1 MQLFSLITIFRFLFH
16 LYLLNKLSLL
26 VWGVSSP
33 LSSFLGVSSPL
44 SSFLGVSSPLS
55 PFLGVSS
62 PLSGRRWSCSATRNG
77 CQGFWILW
85 DPGDWRSSTPNV
97 FQSNTWWSTGCAV
110 KLSSFW
116 GGRGVGLPPPGTGV
130 SLILGGALAPRL
142 GCRARGVARGGL
154 KQKIV
159 MSAQSNGEVF
169 QKNIIL

>member
-44 SSFLGVSSPLS
+44 S

-62 PLSGRRWSCSATRNG
+62 PLSGRRWSCSAAPVTRNG
-77 CQGFWILW
+77 CQEFWILW

>member
-1 MQLFSLITIFRFLFH
+1 MAKYFIIIKKNFNFHFINFHHITSI
-16 LYLLNKLSLL
+16 NQSLL
-26 VWGVSSP
+26 LMLIIVINV
-33 LSSFLGVSSPL
+33 LL
-44 SSFLGVSSPLS
+44 
-55 PFLGVSS
+55 LGVSS
-62 PLSGRRWSCSATRNG
+62 PLSGRRWSCSAAPVTRNG
-77 CQGFWILW
+77 CQEFWILW